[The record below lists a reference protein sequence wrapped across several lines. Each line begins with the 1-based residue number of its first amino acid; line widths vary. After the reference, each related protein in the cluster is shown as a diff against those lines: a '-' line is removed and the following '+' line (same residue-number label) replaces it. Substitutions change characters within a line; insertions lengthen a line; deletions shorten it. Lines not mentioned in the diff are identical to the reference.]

1 MNICIRFSSY
11 FPAMLESNEHHISI
25 TIINIYL
32 VAMFLTLELPLITVI
47 LCLFEINFTGLN
59 LC

>member
-1 MNICIRFSSY
+1 
-11 FPAMLESNEHHISI
+11 MLESNEHHISI

-47 LCLFEINFTGLN
+47 LCLFEINFTGLLIYVN
-59 LC
+59 N